1 MSDWIDHKAVVGWD
15 AGDLWLSMSIS
26 VRFAGVLSTEF
37 VVAGHLSWTLLLS
50 MNVNVSARNSEKA

>member
-1 MSDWIDHKAVVGWD
+1 MSDWIDHKVVVGWD

-37 VVAGHLSWTLLLS
+37 VEGHLCLTLLLS
-50 MNVNVSARNSEKA
+50 MDVYVSARNSEKA